1 MLREIRWRNSKIR
14 FRMNRKSNRKD
25 DVNAKAKEATA
36 GQKPAKRRADNS
48 VTLDFDGHLVTPEA
62 FRRAINAF
70 VDLIREVS
78 KEISGSGPKLQWNI
92 SVASGSRLVIAKP
105 VADPATRRIA
115 KEAVISIKN
124 GIQRLEGGATTA
136 PIHFTEIALK
146 ATRDLGALQDRNAR
160 TIDYVRIRTNRT
172 TEEVTER
179 AVASAE
185 TLVTGQHQA
194 LGCIEGKL
202 QTISERGSFQFVVWD
217 DLFDR
222 GVCCFVDQEMMAD
235 AVKYF
240 GKRVAAFGIIQYD
253 REGRPAS
260 IRVQTIKP
268 FPDVTT
274 LPPIKSLRGIF
285 KKAG

>member
-1 MLREIRWRNSKIR
+1 MK
-14 FRMNRKSNRKD
+14 RKPHRKYI
-25 DVNAKAKEATA
+25 VNGKKKEAGA
-36 GQKPAKRRADNS
+36 QSSKRRPDNS

-62 FRRAINAF
+62 FRRAVNAF
-70 VDLIREVS
+70 VDLVREVS
-78 KEISGSGPKLQWNI
+78 REISGSGPKLQWNI

-115 KEAVISIKN
+115 REATIAIKN

-136 PIHFTEIALK
+136 PIHFTELALR
-146 ATRDLGALQDRNAR
+146 ATRELGALQDRDAK
-160 TIDYVRIRTNRT
+160 TIDYVRIRANGT
-172 TEEVTER
+172 TEEVTEK
-179 AVASAE
+179 AVASAV

-222 GVCCFVDQEMMAD
+222 GVCCFVDQEMMSE

-240 GKRVAAFGIIQYD
+240 GKRIAAFGIVQYD
-253 REGRPAS
+253 RDGRPVS
-260 IRVQTIKP
+260 IAVQRIKP
-268 FPDVTT
+268 FPEVTT

>member
-1 MLREIRWRNSKIR
+1 MKRNRNPKY
-14 FRMNRKSNRKD
+14 
-25 DVNAKAKEATA
+25 DVSETKKVETA
-36 GQKPAKRRADNS
+36 GGKQAKRRPDNS

-62 FRRAINAF
+62 FRRAVNAF

-92 SVASGSRLVIAKP
+92 SVASGSRLVIANP
-105 VADPATRRIA
+105 VADPATRKIA
-115 KEAVISIKN
+115 REATIAIKN

-136 PIHFTEIALK
+136 PIYFTEAALK
-146 ATRDLGALQDRNAR
+146 ATRDLGALQDRDAK
-160 TIDYVRIRTNRT
+160 TIDYVKIRANGA
-172 TEEVTER
+172 TEELTEKS
-179 AVASAE
+179 VASTV
-185 TLVTGQHQA
+185 TLVTGLHQA

-222 GVCCFVDQEMMAD
+222 GVNCFVDEDMLAE
-235 AVKYF
+235 AIKYF
-240 GKRVAAFGIIQYD
+240 RKRIAAFGIVQYD
-253 REGRPAS
+253 RDGRPIS
-260 IRVQTIKP
+260 IDVQAIKP

-285 KKAG
+285 KKVG

>member
-1 MLREIRWRNSKIR
+1 MKRNPNPR
-14 FRMNRKSNRKD
+14 D
-25 DVNAKAKEATA
+25 DVNEKKKEATA
-36 GQKPAKRRADNS
+36 GTKPAKRRADNS

-62 FRRAINAF
+62 FRKAVNAF

-92 SVASGSRLVIAKP
+92 SVASGSRLVIARP

-115 KEAVISIKN
+115 KEATIAIRN
-124 GIQRLEGGATTA
+124 GIQRLESGAITA
-136 PIHFTEIALK
+136 PIYFTETALK
-146 ATRDLGALQDRNAR
+146 ATRELGALQDKGAK
-160 TIDYVRIRTNRT
+160 TIEYVRIRTNGT
-172 TEEVTER
+172 AEEVTEK
-179 AVASAE
+179 AVSSAI
-185 TLVTGQHQA
+185 TLITGQHQA

-202 QTISERGSFQFVVWD
+202 QTISERGTFQFVVWD

-222 GVCCFVDQEMMAD
+222 GVCCFVDQELMAE

-240 GKRVAAFGIIQYD
+240 GKRIAAFGIVQYD
-253 REGRPAS
+253 RDGRPVS
-260 IRVQTIKP
+260 IDVQTIKP